1 MMNTLL
7 ISEDQSKDLLQFL
20 LTDPLKWE
28 YAQDKNQLVFDQ
40 EGSKTLTFRLPI
52 SIASPQTFI
61 ENPED
66 RANYVLLMMRSG
78 IASIGY
84 FEDGENIDHKVF
96 RAYMVRKKQ
105 GMSQLKYLKTK
116 GKSRAG
122 SRVRLAETAEFFEQ
136 INERLNDYFSEY
148 HVGRIGLSCP
158 VTLIPY
164 LYGSKVPSPFGKD
177 DPRLFKIPKHV
188 QKPTFES
195 LMAINQYLLKGE
207 IKYKEEGK
215 EVLEMLLAA
224 LAREKKQSPP
234 EDDW

>member
-1 MMNTLL
+1 MTNTLL
-7 ISEDQSKDLLQFL
+7 ITEDQSKTLLQFL
-20 LTDPLKWE
+20 RTEPLVWE
-28 YAQDKNQLVFDQ
+28 YVPAKNQVVFDQ
-40 EGSKTLTFRLPI
+40 EGSTTLTIRLPI
-52 SIASPQTFI
+52 SISSP
-61 ENPED
+61 EAYYNAPDD
-66 RANYVLLMMRSG
+66 RSNYVLLMIRSG

-105 GMSQLKYLKTK
+105 GMSQVKYLKTK

-136 INERLNDYFSEY
+136 INDRLNDYFAEY
-148 HVGRIGLSCP
+148 HVDRIGLSCP

-177 DPRLFKIPKHV
+177 DPRIFKIPKHV
-188 QKPTFES
+188 KKPTFES

-215 EVLEMLLAA
+215 ELLETLLVA
-224 LAREKKQSPP
+224 LTNEKDQSPP